1 MVNETKYCRTYS
13 VRTMC
18 EKSKFYRVSYV
29 LLLITVFINV
39 TFPKAGIKLGGIPLT
54 VGNVFL
60 LLTIMMWFF
69 YVLWRRCFI
78 FSKAERLVVIG
89 CLYWLI
95 RFLLTMVGGR
105 AGLSDW
111 VGFFVPLVVY
121 PFTFLV
127 FNFFITEQR
136 QIDLILRMLMWG
148 TIIVFIFGFLQA
160 AFGIERFSIPGLTVN
175 YTDYISSTNWYAE
188 KYNGVQD
195 GVTYSKTVSTY
206 QNGNLLGVNILLFCP
221 MIYESIKK
229 KVWQRVYMLVFVLF
243 CILTGSKTCWV
254 GIFLYLF
261 IKSVVIINRKWAD
274 GRKVQFACLIIAVI
288 PVIAAIFL
296 NMFPQILER
305 FKDSFTLK
313 NINDLSGRSESM
325 SQLIDYFVNKTEWI
339 LIGPYGLTSYWG
351 SSYEMAYFC
360 ILMIGGI
367 AGLVAFLGPIIY
379 ILVKYIG
386 KHIKDSKV
394 LKGVCHGLVVYI
406 IIAFVEGAL
415 WLPPTAVNLWMVLAL
430 GYKMS
435 LFMEEN

>member
-1 MVNETKYCRTYS
+1 
-13 VRTMC
+13 MC

-136 QIDLILRMLMWG
+136 QIGLILRMLMWG

-274 GRKVQFACLIIAVI
+274 GRKVQFACLIIAVT

-379 ILVKYIG
+379 ILAKYIG

>member
-1 MVNETKYCRTYS
+1 
-13 VRTMC
+13 MC

-160 AFGIERFSIPGLTVN
+160 AFGIERFSVPGLTVN

-274 GRKVQFACLIIAVI
+274 GRKVQFACLIIAVT

-379 ILVKYIG
+379 ILAKYIG

>member
-1 MVNETKYCRTYS
+1 
-13 VRTMC
+13 MC

-69 YVLWRRCFI
+69 YVLWRHCFI

-274 GRKVQFACLIIAVI
+274 GRKVQFACLIIAVT

-379 ILVKYIG
+379 ILAKYIG